1 MRKVVSVF
9 LPTWPTDRLRRTLG
23 DTAPPSDS
31 PLTIVG
37 QVGNRRVVTAANLAA
52 QALGIRSG
60 LAATQAHALVPDLL
74 THDADRDADDAGLGK
89 IALWILQRY
98 VPIVAADPPDGLM
111 LDATGASHL
120 HGGDKALVDDLAAR
134 LAESGTAAR
143 IAMAGTYGAAHA
155 LARFGRDTVAVVA
168 EGAEADAIGML
179 PLAAL
184 RLDGD
189 TVASLNRLGFET
201 IAELEATPRAPLAL
215 RFGSDIGRR
224 LDQAFG
230 RISEPI
236 EPAEAPEIIRVTQ
249 RFAEP
254 IAAPETLTRYTDK
267 LVAQLCGKLER
278 AGLGA
283 RRLELRFHRV
293 DNRIE
298 QIRAGTA
305 RPTRDHRRLVKL
317 MCDRLD
323 TIDPGFGVET
333 MTLTAQSA
341 EPLGLQA
348 MSSLGEAARP
358 DVAALVDILG
368 NRVGEERL
376 FRVAARPSDVPER
389 SVVRVAPMADATT
402 LRWPVH
408 WPRPPRL
415 LVRPEPIETMALLP
429 DNPPVH
435 FTWRGTRRRVKR
447 ADGPERIYGEWVTC
461 DAEMLGVR
469 DYFMVED
476 EAGARYWIYRNGDGE
491 DVATGTQA
499 WFLHGLFA

>member
-1 MRKVVSVF
+1 M
-9 LPTWPTDRLRRTLG
+9 
-23 DTAPPSDS
+23 
-31 PLTIVG
+31 VG
-37 QVGNRRVVTAANLAA
+37 QAGSRRVVTAANVAA
-52 QALGIRSG
+52 QGNGIRPG
-60 LAATQAHALVPDLL
+60 LAATQAHALVPDLI
-74 THDADRDADDAGLGK
+74 THDADPDADGAGLRK

-98 VPIVAADPPDGLM
+98 VPIVAADPPDGLL

-120 HGGDKALVDDLAAR
+120 HGGDDAFLGSLTAK
-134 LAESGTAAR
+134 LAESGAAAR
-143 IAMAGTYGAAHA
+143 IAMAGTCGAAHA
-155 LARFGRDTVAVVA
+155 LARFGRAPVQITP
-168 EGAEADAIGML
+168 EGAEADAIGPL

-184 RLDGD
+184 RLESE

-215 RFGSDIGRR
+215 RFGSGIGRR

-236 EPAEAPEIIRVTQ
+236 EPVEAPEIIRVTQ

-267 LVAQLCGKLER
+267 LVGQLCEKLEQ

-305 RPTRDHRRLVKL
+305 KPTRDHRRLVKL

-323 TIDPGFGVET
+323 TVDPGFGVET

-341 EPLGLQA
+341 EPMGLQP
-348 MSSLGEAARP
+348 MSSLGETARP

-376 FRVAARPSDVPER
+376 FRVAAKASDVPER
-389 SVVRVAPMADATT
+389 SVIRVAPMAGATT
-402 LRWPVH
+402 LRWPLH

-415 LVRPEPIETMALLP
+415 LANPEPIETMALLP

-447 ADGPERIYGEWVTC
+447 ADGPERIYGEWVMC
-461 DAEMLGVR
+461 EAEMLGVR

-491 DVATGTQA
+491 DPATGTQA

>member
-1 MRKVVSVF
+1 M
-9 LPTWPTDRLRRTLG
+9 
-23 DTAPPSDS
+23 
-31 PLTIVG
+31 IVG
-37 QVGNRRVVTAANLAA
+37 QIGSRRVVTAANKAA
-52 QALGIRSG
+52 QNLGVRPG
-60 LAATQAHALVPDLL
+60 LAATQAHALVPDLV
-74 THDADRDADDAGLGK
+74 THDADLETDAAGLAR

-98 VPIVAADPPDGLM
+98 VPVVAPDPPDGLI

-120 HGGDKALVDDLAAR
+120 HGGDEAFLANLAAR
-134 LAESGTAAR
+134 FAESGTAAR
-143 IAMAGTYGAAHA
+143 IALAGTYGAAHA
-155 LARFGRDTVAVVA
+155 LARFGRTAISIAD
-168 EGAEADAIGML
+168 EGTEAEAIGPL

-184 RLDGD
+184 RLDPE
-189 TVASLNRLGFET
+189 TVAGLNRLGFET
-201 IAELEATPRAPLAL
+201 ISELEATPRAPLAL

-236 EPAEAPEIIRVTQ
+236 EPVKAPEIIRVTQ

-254 IAAPETLTRYTDK
+254 IAAPETLNRYTDK
-267 LVAQLCGKLER
+267 LVGQLCERLEQ

-293 DNRIE
+293 DNQVE

-305 RPTRDHRRLVKL
+305 KPTRDHRRLVKL

-348 MSSLGEAARP
+348 MSSLGETARP
-358 DVAALVDILG
+358 DVAALVDIIG

-376 FRVAARPSDVPER
+376 FRVAAKASDVPER
-389 SVVRVAPMADATT
+389 SVVRIAPMAEATT
-402 LRWPVH
+402 LRWPLH

-415 LVRPEPIETMALLP
+415 LARPEPIETMALLP

-447 ADGPERIYGEWVTC
+447 ADGPERIYGEWVMS
-461 DAEMLGVR
+461 DAELLGVR
-469 DYFMVED
+469 DYFLVED

-491 DVATGTQA
+491 DPATGNQA
-499 WFLHGLFA
+499 WFVHGLFA